1 MLFIAISLLLAPTR
15 LGSKLCTDTTRLI
28 LHDTEP
34 FISLVVLADSR
45 ASFLCRAQC
54 TKPSVQHSS
63 SGAVEK
69 FRKTLSVQQTR
80 DCLRGWRL
88 WFLGQLNGL
97 KFFITSSM
105 PSSYTAELTE
115 VMCR

>member
-1 MLFIAISLLLAPTR
+1 MLFITISLLLAPSL
-15 LGSKLCTDTTRLI
+15 LGSKLCTDTTGLI
-28 LHDTEP
+28 LHGTEP
-34 FISLVVLADSR
+34 FIFLVVLAGSR
-45 ASFLCRAQC
+45 ASFLCRAQR
-54 TKPSVQHSS
+54 TEPSIQHSS

-69 FRKTLSVQQTR
+69 FRKSLSVQQTR
-80 DCLRGWRL
+80 DCLQGWKL

-105 PSSYTAELTE
+105 PGSYTLQLTE